1 MKHLKTSTSKTMN
14 MNSWGA
20 KLIRRLKIMKT
31 LYGNHVYAY
40 LLRIREG
47 ELLLR
52 LQQFFTADEAWG
64 ILSEINNSDEHVYSQ
79 PGFTI
84 MYSGISEAYSIF
96 VTSGRYLKLTEDI
109 GIKFCKPPKNTRS
122 QIEDL
127 ILWDGSY
134 LETEDVDYIMNCF
147 LIVKENAKKAR
158 KTNAGLIV
166 KLVKTLL
173 YFNKKVTAN
182 IKIKDEMIDIN
193 KNNDKDDIRNADKQI
208 EEIISNDD
216 DN

>member
-1 MKHLKTSTSKTMN
+1 MKHLKTSISKTIN

-20 KLIRRLKIMKT
+20 KIIRRLKVMKT
-31 LYGNHVYAY
+31 LCGNYVYTY

-64 ILSEINNSDEHVYSQ
+64 ILSEINNSDEHIYSQ

-127 ILWDGSY
+127 VLWDGSY

-147 LIVKENAKKAR
+147 LIAKENAKKAR
-158 KTNAGLIV
+158 KTNASLIV

-193 KNNDKDDIRNADKQI
+193 KNKDDTHTDNI
-208 EEIISNDD
+208 EENINDD